1 MRSIFNRDLSSLPN
15 LPCAIHVSDSEVY
28 PVELLRRST
37 RRDSTGAYFTG
48 VELSFGCYSMLAK
61 LNMLRTSPKFRF
73 DKRPA
78 LKIELNEAQGYLTQ
92 T

>member
-48 VELSFGCYSMLAK
+48 VELSFGCYSIGACPVQ
-61 LNMLRTSPKFRF
+61 SAI
-73 DKRPA
+73 A
-78 LKIELNEAQGYLTQ
+78 LVKSI
-92 T
+92 

>member
-1 MRSIFNRDLSSLPN
+1 MIVIFLCVLGELCLPN

-48 VELSFGCYSMLAK
+48 VELSFGCYSIGVRDIKGSICGCRK
-61 LNMLRTSPKFRF
+61 LNSSFAASAVF
-73 DKRPA
+73 
-78 LKIELNEAQGYLTQ
+78 
-92 T
+92 

>member
-1 MRSIFNRDLSSLPN
+1 VPVGAKRKSRYRGPVKCLPN

-48 VELSFGCYSMLAK
+48 VELSFGCYSIGVKSFVL
-61 LNMLRTSPKFRF
+61 
-73 DKRPA
+73 
-78 LKIELNEAQGYLTQ
+78 YLTGILSK